1 MQTNKCLPLHNFFEN
16 RIRRFFFI
24 QNYPCANA
32 KHNRIILEKFE
43 NQNPGMHINKA
54 IRNVQINGTFHFKSY
69 C

>member
-16 RIRRFFFI
+16 RIRRFFII
-24 QNYPCANA
+24 QNYSCANA
-32 KHNRIILEKFE
+32 KHNHIILEKFE

-54 IRNVQINGTFHFKSY
+54 KRNVQINGTFHFKSY